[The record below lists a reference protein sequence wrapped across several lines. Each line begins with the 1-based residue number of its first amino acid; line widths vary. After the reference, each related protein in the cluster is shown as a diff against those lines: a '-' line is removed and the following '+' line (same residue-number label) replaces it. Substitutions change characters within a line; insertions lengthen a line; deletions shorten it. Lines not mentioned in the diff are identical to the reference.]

1 MDMSIIHFMMMIS
14 QVDRYVKIYQ
24 IGHFKY
30 MQFLACHYTAIK
42 LWKRY
47 VYKKQR
53 VFLGL
58 SLLEVTDFP
67 QLGTDF

>member
-1 MDMSIIHFMMMIS
+1 MGIRKLGMWAMDMSIIHFMMMIS

-42 LWKRY
+42 L
-47 VYKKQR
+47 
-53 VFLGL
+53 
-58 SLLEVTDFP
+58 
-67 QLGTDF
+67 